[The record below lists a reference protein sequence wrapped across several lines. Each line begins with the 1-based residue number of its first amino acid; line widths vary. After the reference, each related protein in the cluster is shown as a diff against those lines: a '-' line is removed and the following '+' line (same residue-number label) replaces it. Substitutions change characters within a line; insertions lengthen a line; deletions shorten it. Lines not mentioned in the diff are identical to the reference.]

1 MHTVP
6 HKQHT
11 SFYNYFAI
19 LLKGWSYE
27 LYTTICTAPAS
38 PQHVLAPLECMA
50 DGDDC
55 ILCALAALLCRAS
68 VLCHIVACAN
78 IVLHVCS
85 RGKKK
90 RGAKAQKPSPPQRG
104 RYHPFL
110 DHDKALL
117 HSFAKSTAVTPN
129 CVSHTPY
136 HGDHLPLPFSFATF
150 TPPFNQKSMDAQIFK
165 ICKNAPAIGGDYDTS
180 AAQMDA
186 LLAAGG
192 KADGFKNA
200 RGDSL
205 ILVLFFLAEKDLP
218 C

>member
-27 LYTTICTAPAS
+27 LYTTICTAPAY

-136 HGDHLPLPFSFATF
+136 HGDHLFPPPSPSQPLPPRSIR
-150 TPPFNQKSMDAQIFK
+150 NRWMRKYSR
-165 ICKNAPAIGGDYDTS
+165 S
-180 AAQMDA
+180 ARTRL
-186 LLAAGG
+186 LLAVIMTRLLL
-192 KADGFKNA
+192 KWTHY
-200 RGDSL
+200 L
-205 ILVLFFLAEKDLP
+205 LP
-218 C
+218 GAKRMALKTLEVTH